1 MANENRKKQSKTYR
15 GEVNIALSCK
25 STCAFILGVLVPI
38 SGCVPVYEDRPPKNV
53 PPWHADYFK

>member
-1 MANENRKKQSKTYR
+1 MGIEKQSKTYS
-15 GEVNIALSCK
+15 GEVSIALSCK

-38 SGCVPVYEDRPPKNV
+38 LGYVPVYEDRLPENV